1 MRGYRRLTMKLPED
15 MFTGNGLQ
23 AIEQDC
29 TVTNVIAKLLEQEIK
44 YCAQKTNDVMS
55 ALATELRK

>member
-1 MRGYRRLTMKLPED
+1 MGSTTNSIGLEKAVRGYRRLTMKLPED

-29 TVTNVIAKLLEQEIK
+29 TVTNIIAKLLE
-44 YCAQKTNDVMS
+44 
-55 ALATELRK
+55 

>member
-1 MRGYRRLTMKLPED
+1 MKLSED
-15 MFTGNGLQ
+15 RFTGNALQ

-29 TVTNVIAKLLEQEIK
+29 TVTNVIVKLLEQEIK
-44 YCAQKTNDVMS
+44 YSAQKTYDAMS